1 MLASGSALRVQH
13 EWLDAIGRFYRFDAP
28 NCQSTP
34 DFAAI
39 WAANL
44 TTIKAVGGA
53 ACHGARSLAGCGG
66 TVWTPNRMARRNWP
80 GYSLSGM
87 GLWPPSYFSAV
98 FFRPLLGCG

>member
-44 TTIKAVGGA
+44 TTIKALGGA
-53 ACHGARSLAGCGG
+53 ACHGVRSLAGCGG

-80 GYSLSGM
+80 GYSCQVWDFGRRATVRRSFL
-87 GLWPPSYFSAV
+87 
-98 FFRPLLGCG
+98 RPLLGCG

>member
-39 WAANL
+39 
-44 TTIKAVGGA
+44 G
-53 ACHGARSLAGCGG
+53 
-66 TVWTPNRMARRNWP
+66 
-80 GYSLSGM
+80 
-87 GLWPPSYFSAV
+87 PPI
-98 FFRPLLGCG
+98 